1 MARPQ
6 HVRSRETLLPRVQA
20 HDRVLPRA
28 WLDRLRRQVILDR
41 RGKPSWY
48 RLDQNPR
55 TFMEQVIGRLHAVVR
70 PGPQCVGAEYWM
82 RAQPADTSF
91 PFHFDR
97 DEAIRAWVS
106 SPRLASI
113 LYLSNVGGPTL
124 ILDALPS
131 DAAAPTRG
139 IAVLPRRGRYVMF
152 PGTLLHGV
160 QAGDP
165 SRWPRVALFVNW
177 WDQKPAALND
187 RASFALRTLRRRTLK
202 PADEGVGTVSE
213 RASGT
218 APESSPRCSEAAYAS
233 RDPAAHR
240 RRPAR
245 RTRDL

>member
-1 MARPQ
+1 
-6 HVRSRETLLPRVQA
+6 
-20 HDRVLPRA
+20 
-28 WLDRLRRQVILDR
+28 
-41 RGKPSWY
+41 
-48 RLDQNPR
+48 
-55 TFMEQVIGRLHAVVR
+55 MEQVIGRLHAVVR

-82 RAQPADTSF
+82 RAQPADTGF

-139 IAVLPRRGRYVMF
+139 IAILPRRGRYVMF

-187 RASFALRTLRRRTLK
+187 RASFALRTRRRRTLK

-213 RASGT
+213 RASGH
-218 APESSPRCSEAAYAS
+218 SSNPR
-233 RDPAAHR
+233 HVV
-240 RRPAR
+240 AR
-245 RTRDL
+245 RHMPVETLQLIADDLHAERAISEWAWQQQGRSLPTACS